1 MDALLLPGNAPFV
14 VAIGLMVLIGLLEG
28 IALLLG
34 LGLSDVA
41 ENLLVTHFAID
52 HVDGAAS
59 SASAV
64 GQFLGWLH
72 VGRVPLL
79 VLLVLFLMG
88 FAMIGLAMQSTLG
101 AISGHLLPAPLAAA
115 LVAPAAL
122 PFVRAT
128 GALVAGILPHDETS
142 AISEQDFIGRVA
154 TITGAEASVANPSEA
169 RMVDES
175 GQIHYLRVEP
185 DDPEHPLVRGDAV
198 LIVARVSGSLYR
210 AIPNP
215 RPDLL

>member
-1 MDALLLPGNAPFV
+1 MNALLLPGNAPFV
-14 VAIGLMVLIGLLEG
+14 VAIGLMVLIGVLEG
-28 IALLLG
+28 LALLLG
-34 LGLSDVA
+34 LGLSEAA

-52 HVDGAAS
+52 HVDGAAN
-59 SASAV
+59 SASAI

-88 FAMIGLAMQSTLG
+88 FAVIGLAGQSILG
-101 AISGHLLPAPLAAA
+101 ATIGYLLPAPIAAA
-115 LVAPAAL
+115 LVVPATL

-128 GALVAGILPHDETS
+128 GALVGRYFPHDETS
-142 AISEQDFIGRVA
+142 AISELDFIGRVA
-154 TITGAEASVANPSEA
+154 TVTGGEATLGNAAEA
-169 RMVDES
+169 RLVDES
-175 GQIHYLRVEP
+175 GQPHYLRIEP
-185 DDPEHPLVRGDAV
+185 DEPGQRMVRGDAV
-198 LIVARVSGSLYR
+198 LIVARASGSLYR